1 MTNGPDKLAHDVT
14 DRAGG
19 ADNTA
24 HGTARA
30 PGGSAS
36 TDGAGAGAVVR
47 RGGVWQRIKGALLPE
62 MSPISKRRWANF
74 KANRRGYYS
83 LWIFSI
89 VFAITLM
96 AEVIANDRPILV
108 WYNGEVLVPVAV
120 DYPEEKFGGFLAQT
134 DYRDPF
140 IQEEIQNN
148 GWMLWPP
155 IRYSYSTVNLE
166 LPTPAPA
173 PPSWALKK
181 EVRCARLPAGVDDP
195 NCSIWNWNWLGT
207 DDQGRDV
214 LARIIYGFRLSALFG
229 ILLTVFSSIIGI
241 AVGAVQ
247 GYFGGRIDLY
257 GQRFIEFWTSLPS
270 LYILLIIVAILPP
283 GFWVLLFVLLL
294 FSWVSLV
301 GLVRAEFLRVRN
313 FDYIRAAKAL
323 GLPAWKIIWRHML
336 PNAMVATVTMMPFI
350 LASSVT
356 SLTALDFLG
365 LGLPPGSPSLGE
377 LLQQGKANLHA
388 WWLVATSFVTIAFML
403 SVLVFIGEAVRD
415 ALDPR
420 KAFK

>member
-1 MTNGPDKLAHDVT
+1 MNVQDPKLAEH
-14 DRAGG
+14 
-19 ADNTA
+19 ADALTTA
-24 HGTARA
+24 A
-30 PGGSAS
+30 PS
-36 TDGAGAGAVVR
+36 DDAGAGRGRQSWWR
-47 RGGVWQRIKGALLPE
+47 RATGFLRPE
-62 MSPISKRRWANF
+62 LSPIGERRWANF
-74 KANRRGYYS
+74 KANKRGYYS
-83 LWIFSI
+83 LWVFGTIFL
-89 VFAITLM
+89 ITLF
-96 AEVIANDRPILV
+96 AEFIANDRPLIV
-108 WYNGEVLVPVAV
+108 YYKGEVLAPVAV
-120 DYPEEKFGGFLAQT
+120 DYPEERFGGFLAYT

-140 IQEEIQNN
+140 IQEEISSN
-148 GWMLWPP
+148 GWAIWPP
-155 IRYSYSTVNLE
+155 ISYSYRTVNRE
-166 LPTPAPA
+166 MPRPAPS
-173 PPSWALKK
+173 PPSWTMDRQ
-181 EVRCARLPAGVDDP
+181 ERCSRLPNGADDR
-195 NCSIWNWNWLGT
+195 NCTVWNWNWLGT

-229 ILLTVFSSIIGI
+229 LILTLFSSAIGI
-241 AVGAVQ
+241 GVGAIQ

-323 GLPAWKIIWRHML
+323 GLPSWKIIMRHML
-336 PNAMVATVTMMPFI
+336 PNAMVATVTMMPFM
-350 LASSVT
+350 LSSSIT

-388 WWLVATSFVTIAFML
+388 WWLVATAFVTLAFML
-403 SVLVFIGEAVRD
+403 SLLVFTGEAVRD

-420 KAFK
+420 KALK